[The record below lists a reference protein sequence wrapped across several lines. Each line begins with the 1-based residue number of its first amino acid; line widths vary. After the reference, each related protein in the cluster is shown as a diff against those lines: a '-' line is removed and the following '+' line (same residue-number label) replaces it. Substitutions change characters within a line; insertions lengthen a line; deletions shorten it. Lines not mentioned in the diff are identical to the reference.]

1 MGTGSTYDV
10 GAWNGLVGVGVV
22 VHPGANLDL
31 DFRGQDQKDDLSGAA
46 QRSLKFQPRLVWRV
60 ADQINVFGTYE
71 LAEVKN
77 EDNGPLVKPLVF
89 AREGRAHHWSL
100 TPNFRISKMISIYA
114 TYSGRNEEVFSG
126 KRVTEH
132 DFRLETRAYF

>member
-1 MGTGSTYDV
+1 V
-10 GAWNGLVGVGVV
+10 
-22 VHPGANLDL
+22 
-31 DFRGQDQKDDLSGAA
+31 RGQNAQDDLSGAG
-46 QRSLKFQPRLVWRV
+46 QRTIKFQPRLVWRV

-71 LAEVKN
+71 LAEVKDDAN
-77 EDNGPLVKPLVF
+77 SPLIKPLVF
-89 AREGRAHHWSL
+89 AREGRSHHWSL

-126 KRVTEH
+126 QRVTEH